1 MDKIPVVYS
10 NSYPSGS
17 FLKNVKDSEAAYCI
31 VHLLGVIENKSKDLI
46 VRGAMLND
54 GNMIIRGM
62 VNHAIEKTLCAMLH
76 QYDCNIANEDH
87 KRNTETMADVILNGG
102 YDKDIT
108 DSIIGIISG
117 IKINEE

>member
-17 FLKNVKDSEAAYCI
+17 FLKNVKDSEAAYCT
-31 VHLLGVIENKSKDLI
+31 VNLLGVIEKKSKDLI
-46 VRGAMLND
+46 IRGTMCND

-62 VNHAIEKTLCAMLH
+62 VNHAIERTLCAMLH
-76 QYDCNIANEDH
+76 QYDCNIYDKDH
-87 KRNTETMADVILNGG
+87 KGNAETMADVILNGG

-117 IKINEE
+117 IKINKE

>member
-62 VNHAIEKTLCAMLH
+62 VNHAIEKTLYAILH
-76 QYDCNIANEDH
+76 QYDCNINGEDH
-87 KRNTETMADVILNGG
+87 DGNLDVMADIILNDG
-102 YDKDIT
+102 YDISIT
-108 DSIIGIISG
+108 DSIVSIISG